1 MPKLQIIS
9 NNQPRQIILGFE
21 LPKSKRKDF
30 DYIKSDEDFNNNQF
44 VQYRGDYYNLDEF
57 MRIENNS
64 ELKNWDGYSSD
75 TYFSGTLI
83 KLCEDGDFVI
93 MGRYFS

>member
-1 MPKLQIIS
+1 MSKLQIIS
-9 NNQPRQIILGFE
+9 NNQPRQIIFGFE

-30 DYIKSDEDFNNNQF
+30 DYIKDDMDFNNNQF

-83 KLCEDGDFVI
+83 KLCEDGDSVI
-93 MGRYFS
+93 MGRYYS